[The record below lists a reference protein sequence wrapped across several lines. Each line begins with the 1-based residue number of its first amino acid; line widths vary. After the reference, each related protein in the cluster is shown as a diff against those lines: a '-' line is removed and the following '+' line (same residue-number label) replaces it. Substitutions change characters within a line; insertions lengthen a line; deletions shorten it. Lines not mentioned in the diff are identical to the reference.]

1 MEFIEILTIVF
12 VCAKLFGAI
21 AWSWWWVF
29 SPMWIG
35 YGVLIVIGLLY
46 IAISK

>member
-1 MEFIEILTIVF
+1 MRFLEILTIVF

-29 SPMWIG
+29 SPIWIG
-35 YGVLIVIGLLY
+35 YAVIFVLALIYVVFN
-46 IAISK
+46 K

>member
-1 MEFIEILTIVF
+1 MGFIEILTIVF

-21 AWSWWWVF
+21 AWSWWVF

-35 YGVLIVIGLLY
+35 YGVLLVIGLLY
-46 IAISK
+46 IAIK

>member
-1 MEFIEILTIVF
+1 MGFLEILTIVF

-35 YGVLIVIGLLY
+35 YAVALVIGLLY
-46 IAISK
+46 LVIVK